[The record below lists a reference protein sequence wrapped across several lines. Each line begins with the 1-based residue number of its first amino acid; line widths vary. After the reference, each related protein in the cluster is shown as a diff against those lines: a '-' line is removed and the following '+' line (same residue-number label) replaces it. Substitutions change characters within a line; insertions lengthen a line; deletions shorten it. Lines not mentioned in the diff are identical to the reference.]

1 MGRLKNEIPTGVL
14 SMKIPL
20 DKLARIDEEAQKQG
34 RPRANLIKFIIDQYL
49 ANLDEKA
56 GGKGGA

>member
-1 MGRLKNEIPTGVL
+1 
-14 SMKIPL
+14 MKIPL